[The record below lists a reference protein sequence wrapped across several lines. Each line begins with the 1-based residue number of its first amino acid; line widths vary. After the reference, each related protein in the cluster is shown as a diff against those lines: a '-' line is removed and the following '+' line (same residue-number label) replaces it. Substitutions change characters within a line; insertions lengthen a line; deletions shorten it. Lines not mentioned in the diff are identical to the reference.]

1 MWGREGDEG
10 TTTTIE
16 GGEVVSLSSREGE
29 GEGEGEEGGGT
40 SLVIVVVVKPRWR

>member
-16 GGEVVSLSSREGE
+16 GGEVVSSSLSRE

>member
-16 GGEVVSLSSREGE
+16 GGEVVLSLSSREGE
-29 GEGEGEEGGGT
+29 GEGEGEEG
-40 SLVIVVVVKPRWR
+40 

>member
-16 GGEVVSLSSREGE
+16 GGEVVSSSSSREEEGE
-29 GEGEGEEGGGT
+29 GEGEGGGT